1 MIQIAL
7 QKLVYIYILAAAV
20 FTVIDFVWLTKVAP
34 KLYKDNIGHLMADR
48 PNVAAAVAFYAIFL
62 IGLLV
67 FVIAP
72 ALTKQSIGYA
82 VGYGA
87 LFGLVTYATFDLTS
101 QAVFRDW
108 PTKITLIDM
117 TWGVILCT
125 AVSAVTYYLA
135 TKFIL

>member
-7 QKLVYIYILAAAV
+7 QKLIYIYILAAAV

-34 KLYKDNIGHLMADR
+34 QLYKDNIGHLMAER

-62 IGLLV
+62 IGLLI

-72 ALTKQSIGYA
+72 ALTKQSLGYA
-82 VGYGA
+82 IGYGA

-101 QAVFRDW
+101 QAVLRDW

-117 TWGVILCT
+117 AWGMILCT

-135 TKFIL
+135 SKFIV